1 MLKKIMFLLAVIG
14 ATPNTYSQENKIF
27 TQQDTLRGS
36 ITKERSWW
44 DLQKYNLAISIEP
57 QKQYISGTNTIT
69 YKVLKGYNRIQIDL
83 QSPLKITKV
92 TQDNKTLDFD
102 KLGAVHY
109 INLKKPQHVGATEK
123 ITVHYEGSPLKSNR
137 APWEAGFTW
146 NKDRFGFDFIGTS
159 CQGQGASVWWP
170 CKEHMYDEP
179 DLGMEQYFTVPK
191 HLVAVGNGRLIG
203 EKRNKNKETKTYH
216 WRVTNP
222 INNYGVSLSVG
233 NYVSFNDIYKGEKG
247 KLDCSYY
254 VLKQNLEKAKV
265 HFKEAHRTLEALEHW
280 FGPYPFYEDSFKL
293 IEVPYLGMEHQSAVA
308 YGNRYKNGYLG
319 GDLSDTGWGLKFD
332 FIIVHETGHE
342 WFANNI
348 TNRDIADMW
357 VHESFTNYSEALF
370 VEYFYGKKAGQE
382 YTIGLRKRIQNDI
395 PIIGK
400 YDVNDEGSSDMY
412 FKGANMLHTIR
423 HIVDNDTQFR
433 LLLRAL
439 NSHFFHQSVSSEQ
452 VQDFIDNFTKRDFS
466 KIYDQYLRTTQIP
479 CLEYKKKDTILQYR
493 WTKCVA
499 GFDMPIEVFINGKN
513 TKINPL
519 EKWQDYSSTTK
530 IDSFNIDEN
539 YFVNSDEI
547 KI

>member
-1 MLKKIMFLLAVIG
+1 MFRKVLLLIAVIG
-14 ATPNTYSQENKIF
+14 ITSNIYAQKNKVF
-27 TQQDTLRGS
+27 TLQDTLRGS

-44 DLQKYNLAISIEP
+44 DLQKYNLAINIHPE
-57 QKQYISGTNTIT
+57 KQYISGTNTIT
-69 YKVLKGYNRIQIDL
+69 YKVLKTYNRIQIDL
-83 QSPLKITKV
+83 QNPLRITKV
-92 TQDNKTLDFD
+92 TQDNKTLEFE

-109 INLKKPQHVGATEK
+109 INLKKPQQVGATEK
-123 ITVHYEGSPLKSNR
+123 ITVYYEGTPLKSNR
-137 APWEAGFTW
+137 PPWEAGFTW
-146 NKDRFGFDFIGTS
+146 NKDPNGYDFIGTS
-159 CQGQGASVWWP
+159 CQGEGASVWWP

-179 DLGMEQYFTVPK
+179 DFGMEQYFTVPS

-203 EKRNKNKETKTYH
+203 EKANKNNQTTTYH

-222 INNYGVSLSVG
+222 INNYGVSLSIG
-233 NYVSFNDIYKGEKG
+233 NYVSFKDVFKGEIG
-247 KLDCSYY
+247 NLDCTYY

-265 HFKEAHRTLEALEHW
+265 HFKEAHRTLEAFEYW

-319 GDLSDTGWGLKFD
+319 GDLSNTGWGLKFD

-370 VEYFYGKKAGQE
+370 LDYFYGKKAGQE

-423 HIVDNDTQFR
+423 HIVDNDAQFR
-433 LLLRAL
+433 LLLRGL

-452 VQDFIDNFTKRDFS
+452 IQDFINDFTKRDFS
-466 KIYDQYLRTTQIP
+466 KVYDQYLRTTEIP
-479 CLEYKKKDTILQYR
+479 ILTYKIDGATVQYR
-493 WTKCVA
+493 WDNCVVD
-499 GFDMPIEVFINGKN
+499 FDMPIEVFINGKN
-513 TKINPL
+513 TKLTPT
-519 EKWQDYSSTTK
+519 EKWQNFNAAKK
-530 IDSFNIDEN
+530 INSFSIDKN
-539 YFVNSDEI
+539 YFVNSY
-547 KI
+547 KMN